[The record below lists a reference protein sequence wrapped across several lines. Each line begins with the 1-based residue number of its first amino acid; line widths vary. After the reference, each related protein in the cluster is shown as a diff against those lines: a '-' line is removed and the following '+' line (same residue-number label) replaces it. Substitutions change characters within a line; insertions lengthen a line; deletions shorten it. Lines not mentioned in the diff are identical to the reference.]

1 MSTVD
6 RRSSEST
13 AWGNDG
19 DSNSNRD
26 LTGVTLGDFQVEK
39 LLGQGGMGDVYLAT
53 QLSLNRPVALKVLK
67 SNYASNPTYLAR
79 LRSEATAVAKL
90 NHPNI
95 VHVYTL
101 GCVDQINFIAMEY
114 VQGTNLRE
122 YFIKKGALDL
132 PLAFSIMRQTGQ
144 AVGAAGEVGLVHR
157 DIKPENILIT
167 KKGRV
172 KVADFGLCR
181 DQESGSTHLTQHGS
195 TMGTPLYMSPEQAQ
209 GHVTDHRSDLYSMGV
224 TFYHM
229 LAGVPPF
236 QGDTPL
242 ALALKQVREM
252 PRSMLIHRPDLPA
265 ELDQLVLKLMAKS
278 AEDRYQ
284 SAALMLADLAKLR
297 DTLHVAASAAFS
309 GTAPTT
315 SPTGENAPQPSPS
328 AVFEGNKRALPRPS
342 SIVSAT
348 VSAARL
354 PVGKWLARLNPTVIA
369 VTSAA
374 CLLAGA
380 FAGWKAREPDLQT
393 IASESAALVPGLWI
407 EPRWETIPRQS
418 TPEGQLRHALLQT
431 PREDLA
437 PAFLAVAGYFPHSHE
452 IVSKAYTQLARIW
465 YRRLD
470 LGALGI
476 LERELS
482 EWKEATKHD
491 QELTQAVRIAVK
503 LKKGD
508 LEGVV
513 EGMKNL
519 VRDDVP
525 DIYDPA
531 LVEMHLEICADA
543 ITAAQKTGMESLQE
557 RLHAFQGQLIARLYQ
572 IEVPKGGRNQAR
584 ATEKHS

>member
-6 RRSSEST
+6 RRSSENT
-13 AWGNDG
+13 AWASDG
-19 DSNSNRD
+19 DPNSHGD

-39 LLGQGGMGDVYLAT
+39 LLGQGGMGDVYVAT
-53 QLSLNRPVALKVLK
+53 QLSLNRPVALKVLR
-67 SNYASNPTYLAR
+67 SNFSSNPTYLAR

-122 YFIKKGALDL
+122 YFLKKGALDL

-181 DQESGSTHLTQHGS
+181 DQESGSAHLTQHGS

-209 GHVTDHRSDLYSMGV
+209 GHITDHRSDLYSMGV

-236 QGDTPL
+236 QADTPL

-265 ELDQLVLKLMAKS
+265 ELDQFVLKLMAKR

-297 DTLHVAASAAFS
+297 DTLQVGATAAFS
-309 GTAPTT
+309 GTAASALTA
-315 SPTGENAPQPSPS
+315 SENARSIAQTD
-328 AVFEGNKRALPRPS
+328 ANKAALPRPS
-342 SIVSAT
+342 SIVSGT
-348 VSAARL
+348 VSALRF
-354 PVGKWLARLNPTVIA
+354 PVGKLLGRLNPAVIA
-369 VTSAA
+369 ATSAA

-380 FAGWKAREPDLQT
+380 IAGWSARNPDLQA
-393 IASESAALVPGLWI
+393 IPSPSAAPLPALWL
-407 EPRWETIPRQS
+407 EPRWTTIPRQN
-418 TPEGQLRHALLQT
+418 TPEEQLRYALLQA
-431 PREDLA
+431 PHEDWA
-437 PAFLAVAGYFPHSHE
+437 PAFLAVAGQFPHSHE
-452 IVSKAYTQLARIW
+452 TISKAYTQLARIW

-470 LGALGI
+470 LGALGT

-482 EWKEATKHD
+482 DWKDATKHD
-491 QELTQAVRIAVK
+491 QELTQAVRIAIK
-503 LKKGD
+503 LRKGD
-508 LEGVV
+508 LEAVV

-543 ITAAQKTGMESLQE
+543 IAAAQKTGMEFLRD
-557 RLHAFQGQLIARLYQ
+557 RLHVFQGQLIARLYQ
-572 IEVPKGGRNQAR
+572 IEVPKGGRMQAR

>member
-6 RRSSEST
+6 RRSSENT
-13 AWGNDG
+13 AWAGDG
-19 DSNSNRD
+19 DPHPHRD

-39 LLGQGGMGDVYLAT
+39 LLGQGGMGDVYVAT
-53 QLSLNRPVALKVLK
+53 QLSLNRPVALKVLR

-181 DQESGSTHLTQHGS
+181 DQESGSAHLTQHGS

-236 QGDTPL
+236 HADTPL

-278 AEDRYQ
+278 PEDRYQ
-284 SAALMLADLAKLR
+284 SAALMLADLAKIR
-297 DTLHVAASAAFS
+297 DTLHIGASVAFS
-309 GTAPTT
+309 ATATAT
-315 SPTGENAPQPSPS
+315 STSDENARSASPS
-328 AVFEGNKRALPRPS
+328 TQSNPNRETAPRPS
-342 SIVSAT
+342 SVVSTT
-348 VSAARL
+348 VGAVRL
-354 PVGKWLARLNPTVIA
+354 PVGK
-369 VTSAA
+369 
-374 CLLAGA
+374 
-380 FAGWKAREPDLQT
+380 F
-393 IASESAALVPGLWI
+393 
-407 EPRWETIPRQS
+407 
-418 TPEGQLRHALLQT
+418 LR
-431 PREDLA
+431 D
-437 PAFLAVAGYFPHSHE
+437 
-452 IVSKAYTQLARIW
+452 
-465 YRRLD
+465 
-470 LGALGI
+470 
-476 LERELS
+476 
-482 EWKEATKHD
+482 
-491 QELTQAVRIAVK
+491 
-503 LKKGD
+503 
-508 LEGVV
+508 
-513 EGMKNL
+513 
-519 VRDDVP
+519 
-525 DIYDPA
+525 
-531 LVEMHLEICADA
+531 
-543 ITAAQKTGMESLQE
+543 
-557 RLHAFQGQLIARLYQ
+557 
-572 IEVPKGGRNQAR
+572 
-584 ATEKHS
+584 